1 MVCLG
6 AIAGAYG
13 VRGEVRLRCFT
24 EGVENIAAYGPVR
37 LGRDGPARA
46 IAPVRAAKGG
56 LIARVEG
63 VATREDAA
71 ALKGVRLYVPRS
83 ALPEPEVD
91 SYYHVD
97 LEGLAVEL
105 PDGTPVGR
113 VVAVF
118 DFGAGDVLEIAV
130 TVGADARAEKRLM
143 VPFTRERVPM
153 VDLENGVLRLAPSAD
168 VDEVLAA
175 RKDG

>member
-13 VRGEVRLRCFT
+13 VGGEVRLRCFT
-24 EGVENIAAYGPVR
+24 EGPESIAAYGPVR
-37 LGRDGPARA
+37 LGRDGPARRVV
-46 IAPVRAAKGG
+46 PVRAAKGG
-56 LIARVEG
+56 LIARIDG

-105 PDGTPVGR
+105 PDGTPIGR

-130 TVGADARAEKRLM
+130 AAGTQKEKRLLI
-143 VPFTRERVPM
+143 PFTRERVPL
-153 VDLENGVLRLAPSAD
+153 VDLEKGRLRLAPSAD
-168 VDEVLAA
+168 VDEALAA